1 LRLCEEKKVPIDHER
16 HLKDAKQKP
25 EYLQIAQGLY
35 LIAMY
40 IEQSAEEI
48 DLYELTAKTSQRNST
63 ELGLS
68 YLRSS
73 QAIKPR
79 HDLSAKSHP
88 RLRSPTL
95 TMDLPSIRTV

>member
-48 DLYELTAKTSQRNST
+48 DSYELLQRLHK
-63 ELGLS
+63 E
-68 YLRSS
+68 
-73 QAIKPR
+73 IP
-79 HDLSAKSHP
+79 
-88 RLRSPTL
+88 
-95 TMDLPSIRTV
+95 PS

>member
-40 IEQSAEEI
+40 LEQSAEEI
-48 DLYELTAKTSQRNST
+48 DLYELLQR
-63 ELGLS
+63 LHKK
-68 YLRSS
+68 
-73 QAIKPR
+73 IP
-79 HDLSAKSHP
+79 P
-88 RLRSPTL
+88 C
-95 TMDLPSIRTV
+95 

>member
-40 IEQSAEEI
+40 IEQSAEGI
-48 DLYELTAKTSQRNST
+48 DSYELLQRLHK
-63 ELGLS
+63 E
-68 YLRSS
+68 
-73 QAIKPR
+73 IP
-79 HDLSAKSHP
+79 
-88 RLRSPTL
+88 
-95 TMDLPSIRTV
+95 PS